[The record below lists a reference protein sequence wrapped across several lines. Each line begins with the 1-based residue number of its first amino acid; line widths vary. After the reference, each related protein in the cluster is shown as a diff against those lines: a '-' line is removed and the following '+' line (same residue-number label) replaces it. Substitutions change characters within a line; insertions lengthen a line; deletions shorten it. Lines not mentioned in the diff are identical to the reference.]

1 MSFQRYRVDSCHH
14 DFKFK
19 AMLKYFTN
27 LISNPKMLLL
37 ESSIGAMLIHYVEN
51 LVVDSLKF
59 IIPTLFVIVADLV
72 WGIQA
77 AQGRK
82 ERVTFSTAF
91 RRTFNKVLGYSCW
104 ILFSVAMGL
113 TYNYEMLP
121 LIMMALVFIIEG
133 SSCVNNVLEKS
144 NKQIS
149 ITGLLKL
156 IGRKTNHEG
165 LEDIIEKKDN
175 NQ

>member
-1 MSFQRYRVDSCHH
+1 MI
-14 DFKFK
+14 
-19 AMLKYFTN
+19 KYFTN

-37 ESSIGAMLIHYVEN
+37 ESSVGALLVHYIEN
-51 LVVDSLKF
+51 LALDSLKF
-59 IIPTLFVIVADLV
+59 IIPTLLVIFADLV

-77 AQGRK
+77 ARGRK
-82 ERVTFSTAF
+82 EKVTFSSAF
-91 RRTFNKVLGYSCW
+91 RRTFNKILGYSCW
-104 ILFSVAMGL
+104 ILFSVALGI
-113 TYNYEMLP
+113 TYDYAMLP

-149 ITGLLKL
+149 ITGLLRL
-156 IGRKTNHEG
+156 IGKKTNHEG
-165 LEDIIEKKDN
+165 LEDIIEEKDK